1 MSKQALYNDEA
12 KRLYV
17 YDGYGLSQLEEYFK
31 GRVSARTLWSWKEKG
46 SWDELRAKH
55 EQNQTDVKGM
65 VVNLA
70 KIALQ
75 QAIDN
80 PDPQNIYAAMSAV
93 GRIGQ
98 KNFLEIMDS
107 LNSNKTEEEVEKP
120 TMEGAMAML
129 KEVLIGK

>member
-1 MSKQALYNDEA
+1 MSKKALYNDEA

-17 YDGYGLSQLEEYFK
+17 YDGYSLSQLEEYYK
-31 GRVSARTLWSWKEKG
+31 DRVSARTLWSWKEQGNWEALK
-46 SWDELRAKH
+46 EKQ
-55 EQNQTDVKGM
+55 EQNRTDVKAM
-65 VVNLA
+65 VIQLA

-75 QAIDN
+75 NAIED

-107 LNSNKTEEEVEKP
+107 LNANKQEDELEKP

-129 KEVLIGK
+129 KNVLIGK

>member
-1 MSKQALYNDEA
+1 MSKRALYNDEA

-17 YDGYGLSQLEEYFK
+17 YDGYSLSQLEDYFK
-31 GRVSARTLWSWKEKG
+31 DRVSARTLWSWKEKG
-46 SWDELRAKH
+46 KWDDLRAKH

-107 LNSNKTEEEVEKP
+107 LNSSKQEDEVEKP